1 MGVMAEIRGAL
12 AGGATKEQLE
22 ASGYKRSSI
31 YQGQKQLKK
40 PGDGCRQTAQRRAK
54 GSAPNQVPVVRP
66 VTPVPRLT
74 QQQIVLPGAMFILY
88 DHVRA
93 MNPEY
98 IATQSEWLQDVVQ
111 CWAEA
116 TPESCSIHDV
126 DPKSLPALVVPARM
140 GVFCPG

>member
-1 MGVMAEIRGAL
+1 MVMAEIRSAL
-12 AGGATKEQLE
+12 QAGATREQLE
-22 ASGYKRSSI
+22 SSGFKRSSI
-31 YQGQKQLKK
+31 YLGQKQLKK
-40 PGDGCRQTAQRRAK
+40 AVDDGRRQTAQRRAK
-54 GSAPNQVPVVRP
+54 GSAPNQVPAVWS

-111 CWAEA
+111 CWAEDHA
-116 TPESCSIHDV
+116 GELQLGSMMWTQNP
-126 DPKSLPALVVPARM
+126 VVP
-140 GVFCPG
+140 GLPFQL

>member
-1 MGVMAEIRGAL
+1 MGVMAEIRSAL
-12 AGGATKEQLE
+12 QAGATREQLE
-22 ASGYKRSSI
+22 SSGFKRSSI
-31 YQGQKQLKK
+31 YLGQKQLKK
-40 PGDGCRQTAQRRAK
+40 AADDGRRQTAQRRVK
-54 GSAPNQVPVVRP
+54 GSAPNQVRS

-111 CWAEA
+111 CWAEDHA
-116 TPESCSIHDV
+116 GELQLGSMMWTQNP
-126 DPKSLPALVVPARM
+126 VVP
-140 GVFCPG
+140 GLPFQF